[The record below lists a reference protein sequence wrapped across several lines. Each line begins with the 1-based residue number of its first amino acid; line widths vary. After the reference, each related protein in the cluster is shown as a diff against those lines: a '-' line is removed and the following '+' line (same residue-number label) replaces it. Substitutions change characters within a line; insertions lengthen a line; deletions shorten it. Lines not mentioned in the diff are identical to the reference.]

1 MNKRSKIA
9 LLLAL
14 LLIVSGFFGCRAPTV
29 HTEAFFFMDTVI
41 GVTLYTEDGAKANE
55 LFDDC
60 RTLLGELDRL
70 WSRRDGTSE
79 IAAFNDSAEGLN
91 TPDPRTLSLIF
102 SALDAARKTNGAFD
116 PTVTPLIDL
125 WEAAGEN
132 GKLPTDAAL
141 GEALSHVGYERVQIT
156 EGRIEKNDPTV
167 TLDLGGIGKGAA
179 IQALLE
185 HLESSGV
192 EGGLI
197 TFGSN
202 VAVFGKKPDGEPF
215 RIALRDPKTAGATV
229 GVLQLGAG
237 EVLSVSGDY
246 ERYVTVDGKRYHHIL
261 DPASGYPAES
271 GLSSVAVIA
280 SDGALADA
288 LSTALLVMGKDRALE
303 FYKSGVYS
311 FEAILIGSD
320 GSLTAT
326 AGLGSAFTPN

>member
-1 MNKRSKIA
+1 MKKISLFLA
-9 LLLAL
+9 LMLLLSVFSSCG
-14 LLIVSGFFGCRAPTV
+14 VSGV

-41 GVTLYTEDGAKANE
+41 GITLYTEDGVTANA

-60 RTLLGELDRL
+60 RAILGELDSL
-70 WSRRDGTSE
+70 WSRRDSTSE
-79 IAAFNDSAEGLN
+79 IAVFNASADGLH
-91 TPDPRTLSLIF
+91 TPDPRTLELIS
-102 SALDAARKTNGAFD
+102 SALDVAKKTNGAFD

-132 GKLPTDAAL
+132 GKLPTDDAL
-141 GEALSHVGYERVQIT
+141 GEALALVGYERVQIT
-156 EGRIEKNDPTV
+156 EGRVEKTDPTV

-185 HLESSGV
+185 RLESSGV

-202 VAVFGKKPDGEPF
+202 VAVFGKKPDGKPF
-215 RIALRDPKTAGATV
+215 RIALRDPRTAGATV

-246 ERYVTVDGKRYHHIL
+246 ERYVTIDGKRYHHIL

-303 FYKSGVYS
+303 FYKSGACS
-311 FEAILIGSD
+311 FEAILISSD
-320 GSLTAT
+320 GSLTTT
-326 AGLGSAFTPN
+326 AGLRDVFTPS